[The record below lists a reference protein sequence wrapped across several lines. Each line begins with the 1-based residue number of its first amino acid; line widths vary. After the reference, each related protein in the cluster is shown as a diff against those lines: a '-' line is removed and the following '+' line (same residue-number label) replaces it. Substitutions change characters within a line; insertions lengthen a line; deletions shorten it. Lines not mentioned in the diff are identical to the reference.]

1 MTLNSNGLDQTQ
13 INSSNFVIIHN
24 QRKKERSPPKKK
36 KNKNKNVKIRE
47 MYVGVPLID
56 LVPTIMKLFK
66 NFESRIE
73 LLNHAHKKKKK
84 KRIVKK
90 GRDKEWY
97 NPMKNKKKSPRR
109 VRWRPIT
116 YLTSGSLNQ
125 SFQLCLCEEVE
136 A

>member
-24 QRKKERSPPKKK
+24 QRKKERSPPKK

-73 LLNHAHKKKKK
+73 LLNHAHKKKKRK
-84 KRIVKK
+84 EKDSEKRT
-90 GRDKEWY
+90 R
-97 NPMKNKKKSPRR
+97 
-109 VRWRPIT
+109 
-116 YLTSGSLNQ
+116 
-125 SFQLCLCEEVE
+125 
-136 A
+136 